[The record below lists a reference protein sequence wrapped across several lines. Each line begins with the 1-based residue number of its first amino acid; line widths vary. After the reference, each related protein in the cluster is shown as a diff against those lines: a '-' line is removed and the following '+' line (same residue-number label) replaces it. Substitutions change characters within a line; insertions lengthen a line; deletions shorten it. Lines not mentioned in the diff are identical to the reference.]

1 MQYEN
6 LPTTVEVQSEKLMDR
21 NGQNALVQFIM
32 VKYSCEIFI
41 FPVL

>member
-21 NGQNALVQFIM
+21 NGQNALVPIYYGQVF
-32 VKYSCEIFI
+32 
-41 FPVL
+41 L